1 MDETPRT
8 LDTAASAFWTWLGFW
23 VRILVLGV
31 LAVIGA
37 FAASGAE
44 QPGDYG
50 CGMTLSLT
58 AIALAFLKLKHH
70 LDGGRC
76 SFVDFLLPTTEDIPR
91 VEVAH
96 LETPSPLTP
105 LGMKG
110 LGEAGA
116 IPGPALLASAIDDAL
131 RPLGVRIA
139 RMPLGPA
146 DLLALIEATG
156 ERPGARH

>member
-1 MDETPRT
+1 LLERLAYDEQGQLLNT
-8 LDTAASAFWTWLGFW
+8 
-23 VRILVLGV
+23 
-31 LAVIGA
+31 
-37 FAASGAE
+37 
-44 QPGDYG
+44 
-50 CGMTLSLT
+50 
-58 AIALAFLKLKHH
+58 
-70 LDGGRC
+70 
-76 SFVDFLLPTTEDIPR
+76 SFVDFLLPTTEDVPR

-96 LETPSPLTP
+96 QETPSPLTP

-156 ERPGARH
+156 GRARAPHCLPSTQPGSSSAGWRLALSPTGLVVRLPSSLL